1 MRLVILML
9 GAALLLWLPTQA
21 QTENPSPPP
30 TQTGTVSKAA
40 VTPAEVLEAA
50 RLNAQVV
57 ELFKG
62 GKFDDALPLAQQVLA
77 LREKALAPGD
87 RRIGDAL
94 LNLASVYFEK
104 KDNNKA
110 EPLFQRALT
119 IYETALGAES
129 EGVVGV
135 LGRLMVIRYAKT
147 DYDKAASL
155 EQRIIVIKE
164 KQFGVDGIGVV
175 ADLLSLANI
184 YAAKGDFSKSRL
196 SFARALTILEKANLT
211 ALPVGVG
218 ESLANYLTLLYRQR
232 QTDEVRAQI
241 ERANKIYAAVS
252 VAGGG
257 KGLVQGG
264 VLTGRAVYMVQP
276 AYPLEAKRARAQGT
290 VVVHVTV
297 DESGRVVGAEA
308 ISNSNPYLK
317 DAAVAAARKWRFT
330 PTLLIGAPVKVTGT
344 ISFVFNIQ

>member
-1 MRLVILML
+1 MRLMTLML
-9 GAALLLWLPTQA
+9 GAALLLCLPTQA
-21 QTENPSPPP
+21 QTEQPKPTPTPP
-30 TQTGTVSKAA
+30 GTAPKVA

-119 IYETALGAES
+119 IYESALGAES

-135 LGRLMVIRYAKT
+135 LGRLMVIRHAKT

-155 EQRIIVIKE
+155 AQRIINIKE
-164 KQFGVDGIGVV
+164 KKFGVDGIGVV

-184 YAAKGDFSKSRL
+184 YAAKGDFSKARL
-196 SFARALTILEKANLT
+196 SFARVLAILETANLT
-211 ALPVGVG
+211 ALPTGISD
-218 ESLANYLTLLYRQR
+218 SLGNYLTLLYRQR
-232 QTDEVRAQI
+232 QTDEVKAQI

-252 VAGGG
+252 VAAGGN
-257 KGLVQGG
+257 KLVEAG
-264 VLTGRAVYMVQP
+264 VLNGRAVYMEQP

-297 DESGRVVGAEA
+297 DEAGRVVEAEA
-308 ISNSNPYLK
+308 ISGSNAFLK
-317 DAAVAAARKWRFT
+317 DAAIAAARKWRFT

-344 ISFVFNIQ
+344 ITFVFSLQ